1 MDLDAFWLFASLF
14 GPLSFSGQF
23 ASLRKYRDLLVNPKI
38 ISTNRE
44 AQHMAGDGLFK
55 EPLGLPGVWVIRS
68 RPGAPVCGIH
78 VYTLLTF
85 GEGERLFSQ
94 VGSHTYLWDQ
104 ASYCSTSN

>member
-1 MDLDAFWLFASLF
+1 
-14 GPLSFSGQF
+14 
-23 ASLRKYRDLLVNPKI
+23 
-38 ISTNRE
+38 
-44 AQHMAGDGLFK
+44 MAGDGLFK